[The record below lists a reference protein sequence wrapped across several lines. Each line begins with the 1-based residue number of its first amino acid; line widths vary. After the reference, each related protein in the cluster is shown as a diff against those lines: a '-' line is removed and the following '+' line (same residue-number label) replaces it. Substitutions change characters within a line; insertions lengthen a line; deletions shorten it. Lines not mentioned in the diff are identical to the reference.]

1 MNRAL
6 PIMNRPRFSRPRFS
20 QPRRLIAL
28 FVVLMLTT
36 SICPDAG
43 LAQAPP
49 TPRFDAD
56 VVAKAEQ
63 ILAQVGLRQSGK
75 TIQATNTADISRAL
89 TGLIRS
95 KRELRLV
102 YQDWK
107 TAADQLAALRNRTQ
121 QLTKQYGELN
131 LQLARVAGRDTA
143 ANNRIVGLLNATT
156 VEIRTLEGEQEK
168 RAQDL
173 GTKRG
178 KLNQAEAD
186 YAETVLVI
194 RNQFKQLR
202 DKLATDMAREQ
213 VQIALR
219 VMVANAE
226 TPAGL
231 TADDVLGAL
240 DSRIKKI
247 EQEIFSET
255 IPLEITGGSMMVTVV
270 VGDKP
275 IQMVVDSGASIVS
288 FPVATA
294 NALGI
299 VVPPDARE
307 MQMVLADGRTIAAR
321 GITIPKLRVGEFEAE
336 NVAAAVLQT
345 TAPGAEPLLGMSF
358 LENFRFEIN
367 AAERTLKMLRVDAR

>member
-1 MNRAL
+1 
-6 PIMNRPRFSRPRFS
+6 
-20 QPRRLIAL
+20 
-28 FVVLMLTT
+28 MLTT